1 MKRAIIFAGVM
12 LVCFLAFG
20 KTALFADSLAE
31 QMLEYEQYGLQY
43 NEEQRGDFF
52 DGKLVGLFIDRQG
65 VGVIF
70 LHLDGGIHVR
80 AVRDENGRL
89 TGLAELG
96 TNEYNDVIAGL
107 GELQTELQ
115 NEMETQLN
123 QLSDRLGRIIED
135 VNESIRRNAGDL

>member
-1 MKRAIIFAGVM
+1 MKRAIIIAGVM
-12 LVCFLAFG
+12 LVCFLTLG
-20 KTALFADSLAE
+20 KTALFANPLPA

-43 NEEQRGDFF
+43 NEEQRGYFF
-52 DGKLVGLFIDRQG
+52 DGKSVGLFIDRQG
-65 VGVIF
+65 VGVIY

-80 AVRDENGRL
+80 AARDENGRL

-96 TNEYNDVIAGL
+96 ANEYNDVIAGL

-115 NEMETQLN
+115 NEMEKQLN

-135 VNESIRRNAGDL
+135 VNESIRRNAGD